1 MSHDIDLILSR
12 QDLARLQTVA
22 DDMSASH
29 HLGGT
34 KWRGSW
40 RSVHLDLYVPYE
52 SRLGANLQLRAETLQ
67 VLSEVV
73 DGYRVLT
80 APAHVATK
88 VAALLD
94 RPDSLPG
101 RKDRQEILALL
112 HEPVT
117 SSTARVI
124 ALTSA
129 RSPSEV
135 ERLVRQAFSFLLEEP
150 ELSRQD
156 RSRLRQTEASWQRVL
171 SETVGTGL
179 VRDRSHNHDSGL
191 GLGL

>member
-1 MSHDIDLILSR
+1 MSHDIHLILNR
-12 QDLARLQTVA
+12 LDLAHLQVAA
-22 DDMSASH
+22 DDISASH
-29 HLGGT
+29 HFGGT

-40 RSVHLDLYVPYE
+40 RSIHLDLYVPYE
-52 SRLGANLQLRAETLQ
+52 SRLGTNLQLRVETLQ
-67 VLSEVV
+67 ALSEVV

-112 HEPVT
+112 QDPAT
-117 SSTARVI
+117 ASAARVI
-124 ALTSA
+124 ALASA
-129 RSPSEV
+129 RRPSEI
-135 ERLVRQAFSFLLEEP
+135 ERLVQKAFSFLVEEP
-150 ELSRQD
+150 ELNRQD

-171 SETVGTGL
+171 AGTIETGL
-179 VRDRSHNHDSGL
+179 VRDASHTQDQDL